1 MALTRRD
8 GASALLA
15 AAVALSLSAP
25 VTSFSP
31 QLGLRCDSGR
41 TAGSCVSP
49 VLGGRWMQ
57 EGGMLRRAR
66 LPAAARLQRLQM
78 TSMEG
83 DGGEGQGKEVSKR
96 QKEFDSLVEEGKVKD
111 CVAVM
116 RAEEELLKVS
126 PDQAFKMLSSIPLDV
141 SEENERQQQVLTSF
155 IYASLRKRGLIRGF
169 GYVPATPVYLP
180 VATKDIDV
188 PMLEAET
195 GLKLSALT
203 PKGTQFSWQLAGLAV
218 CAAEFFVTK
227 ELGLDP
233 MQVIPATALAFLAD
247 RILLSG
253 AVFESAYRFLFPVYK
268 QKVIKHEAGH
278 FLLAY
283 LLGCPIQGFFL
294 SAWDASKSGI
304 AGQAGTIF
312 FDNDLSSQLGANK
325 VTRTSIDRYD
335 NNNNKNNNDDDDDDD
350 DDDDGD
356 NESPKHSTR

>member
-1 MALTRRD
+1 
-8 GASALLA
+8 
-15 AAVALSLSAP
+15 
-25 VTSFSP
+25 
-31 QLGLRCDSGR
+31 
-41 TAGSCVSP
+41 
-49 VLGGRWMQ
+49 
-57 EGGMLRRAR
+57 MLRRAR